1 MDDNIIEEK
10 KILNDKKALIEEEL
24 ADKKRNISDIN
35 NKLKGLRKESKGSY
49 NEEKETTEKI
59 YEVLT
64 RDINSFEEALSA
76 PYFGRVDFIEY
87 KGPEEKIYIGKKG
100 ISSNKDGE
108 EVVVDWRAPVA
119 DLYYSGT
126 GGEAYY
132 KAPSGIVEGK
142 LDLKRKFLFKD
153 GDIKEIFD
161 EGINELMING
171 EEGTELVD
179 EFLKVNLEESR
190 GKKLKEVVATIQ
202 KEQNA
207 IIRWPKNLPIIVQG
221 SAGSG
226 KTTVALHRLAYL
238 IYRYRETIKSE
249 EILVLAPNKIF
260 LDYISEI
267 LPSLGASEVN
277 QNTFEEL
284 VMTKL
289 KLKGKIYNKDEK
301 LRDLME
307 EKDENKM
314 KLKLNSSKVK
324 GTLIYK
330 QIIDRYITLIE
341 GSELDIKNIMV
352 QDQVLFEKKEIMR
365 LYLKDLRS
373 YPINKRKDEIKRY
386 LNLKIKERITQV
398 LFNIDLEYD
407 KTIKVIKSEAE
418 DSKERRETL
427 IKIYDE
433 RDKIKD
439 KIRLSVKKEFNNYFK
454 EWRDVGSKDILH
466 NFFNDEKLFDIAT
479 DGKIPLAL
487 AEYMKEEYNY
497 NYDNGIIDEDDLAS
511 FAYIRILLE
520 GIEEKERFKHIVVD
534 EAQDYSPFQI
544 YIINNFTKGNSLTLV
559 GDLAQGI
566 YYYKGL
572 KKWEDITEGLFNGEA
587 TYIELTQSYRSTVE
601 IIDFAAKTLKAQKL
615 GLKESKPVLRHG
627 ENPEIITLENESEYA
642 SAINKIIKTVREKG
656 KNSIAIITKDR
667 DEAKDL
673 AKKLSKNSEY
683 SFELISGKEKTIKSE
698 QIIIPSYLT
707 KGLEFDCTIIL
718 NPTEEKYS
726 SNVLDERL
734 LYVALTRALHFEY
747 VLKFDELTS
756 LI

>member
-1 MDDNIIEEK
+1 
-10 KILNDKKALIEEEL
+10 
-24 ADKKRNISDIN
+24 
-35 NKLKGLRKESKGSY
+35 
-49 NEEKETTEKI
+49 
-59 YEVLT
+59 
-64 RDINSFEEALSA
+64 
-76 PYFGRVDFIEY
+76 
-87 KGPEEKIYIGKKG
+87 
-100 ISSNKDGE
+100 
-108 EVVVDWRAPVA
+108 
-119 DLYYSGT
+119 
-126 GGEAYY
+126 
-132 KAPSGIVEGK
+132 
-142 LDLKRKFLFKD
+142 
-153 GDIKEIFD
+153 
-161 EGINELMING
+161 
-171 EEGTELVD
+171 
-179 EFLKVNLEESR
+179 
-190 GKKLKEVVATIQ
+190 
-202 KEQNA
+202 
-207 IIRWPKNLPIIVQG
+207 
-221 SAGSG
+221 
-226 KTTVALHRLAYL
+226 
-238 IYRYRETIKSE
+238 
-249 EILVLAPNKIF
+249 
-260 LDYISEI
+260 
-267 LPSLGASEVN
+267 VN
-277 QNTFEEL
+277 QNTFEDL

-330 QIIDRYITLIE
+330 QIIDRYITLVE

-386 LNLKIKERITQV
+386 LNLKIKERTAQV

-418 DSKERRETL
+418 DSLERRETL

-454 EWRDVGSKDILH
+454 DWRDVGSKDILH
-466 NFFNDEKLFDIAT
+466 NFFNDKKLFDIAT
-479 DGKIPLAL
+479 DGKIPVAL
-487 AEYMKEEYNY
+487 SEYMKEEYNY

-566 YYYKGL
+566 YYYKGI

-601 IIDFAAKTLKAQKL
+601 IIDFAAKTLEAQKL

-627 ENPEIITLENESEYA
+627 ENPEIINLESESELA
-642 SAINKIIKTVREKG
+642 SAIIKIIKTVREKG

-667 DEAKDL
+667 EEAKDL

-683 SFELISGKEKTIKSE
+683 SFELISGKEKNIKSE

-718 NPTEEKYS
+718 DPTEDKYS
-726 SNVLDERL
+726 CNVLDERL

-747 VLKFDELTS
+747 VLKFGQLTS